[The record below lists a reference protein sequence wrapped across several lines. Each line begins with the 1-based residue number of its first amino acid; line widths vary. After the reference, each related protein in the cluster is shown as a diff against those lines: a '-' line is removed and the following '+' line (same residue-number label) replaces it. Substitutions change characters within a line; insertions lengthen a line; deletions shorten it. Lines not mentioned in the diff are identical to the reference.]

1 MHIIVQ
7 FSTGYGC
14 HINCYTLIAFEC
26 THFGMTFRKLIEYF
40 GMKYTKAKDFLDYK
54 YFYLY
59 IFMRGLFSPPTIVIM
74 LTSSNLSWFVGIA
87 CLIVQVQS
95 FGSIQTMRGLLKRK
109 SHEKDL
115 MVRDGWEQ
123 KKMWFGVCEEFNT
136 KEFQAWRDEKF
147 PKKKGGDVF

>member
-1 MHIIVQ
+1 MHILVQ

-26 THFGMTFRKLIEYF
+26 THFGMTFRRLIEYF

-59 IFMRGLFSPPTIVIM
+59 IVMRGLFSGPTIYIM
-74 LTSSNLSWFVGIA
+74 LTSSNLAWLVGIA
-87 CLIVQVQS
+87 CGIVQLQS
-95 FGSIQTMRGLLKRK
+95 FGSIQTMFGLIKKK
-109 SHEKDL
+109 SLERQL

-123 KKMWFGVCEEFNT
+123 KKMWFSVCEELKS
-136 KEFQAWRDEKF
+136 KEFESWRQETF
-147 PKKKGGDVF
+147 PKRKGGDVF